1 MSSPGS
7 EDGEW
12 VAIKKKKKKRRK
24 EPQKRKK
31 KQPKTKRSNCDG
43 WIMRNWF
50 SVRTTWNVRGD
61 ARFGAGRSWLV
72 AARLCCCSQRR
83 TKKKKK
89 EKGTRNTKKKKRKWW
104 SGRIHFESLT
114 RPVVPCFVI
123 SHWYRNRRCRSIRIF
138 SAADPEKNKTKKLKK
153 TKQNKTKDDH
163 ENQIEIEWRNGK
175 SLFSTEPNYY
185 FF

>member
-1 MSSPGS
+1 
-7 EDGEW
+7 
-12 VAIKKKKKKRRK
+12 
-24 EPQKRKK
+24 
-31 KQPKTKRSNCDG
+31 
-43 WIMRNWF
+43 MRNWF

-83 TKKKKK
+83 TTKKKK

-153 TKQNKTKDDH
+153 KKNKTKQKRITKIKSKS
-163 ENQIEIEWRNGK
+163 NGGTVNPFFQRNRIII
-175 SLFSTEPNYY
+175 
-185 FF
+185 FFRRL